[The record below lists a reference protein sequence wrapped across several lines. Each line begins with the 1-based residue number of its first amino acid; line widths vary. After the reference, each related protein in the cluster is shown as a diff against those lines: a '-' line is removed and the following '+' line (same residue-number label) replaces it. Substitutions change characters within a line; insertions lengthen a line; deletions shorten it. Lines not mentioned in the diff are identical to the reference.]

1 MEKQEA
7 ILQHKIRSIDDKI
20 YDLIQEK
27 KQLQNEL
34 DSLGVIVATHDKEL
48 DITLIDSDI
57 NTWSEEKKVYF
68 ELVGKLNE
76 PERSDALNGYNEAYF
91 KTNLILDKVELN
103 ELSIIGALNYGI
115 NDLKMTENIAIALFK
130 LSHNTYQFDRI

>member
-27 KQLQNEL
+27 KQLQNDL
-34 DSLGVIVATHDKEL
+34 DSLDVIVSTYDKEL

-68 ELVGKLNE
+68 DLVGKLNE
-76 PERSDALNGYNEAYF
+76 PERTICLNNYDEKNFKKYF
-91 KTNLILDKVELN
+91 NQVTRSIENCLYFGIDWNNIQQISLIRSVYERLHN
-103 ELSIIGALNYGI
+103 
-115 NDLKMTENIAIALFK
+115 
-130 LSHNTYQFDRI
+130 NTYQFDRI

>member
-27 KQLQNEL
+27 KQLQNDL
-34 DSLGVIVATHDKEL
+34 DLLGVIVATHDKEL

-68 ELVGKLNE
+68 ELVNKLNE
-76 PERSDALNGYNEAYF
+76 PERTYALENFDESNF
-91 KTNLILDKVELN
+91 KPNVPVTIFYCIDKGFKWDK
-103 ELSIIGALNYGI
+103 SPQG
-115 NDLKMTENIAIALFK
+115 LKYWMKIADSLFCG
-130 LSHNTYQFDRI
+130 TYQFDRI

>member
-34 DSLGVIVATHDKEL
+34 DSLGVEEPKIV
-48 DITLIDSDI
+48 DSDI
-57 NTWSEEKKVYF
+57 NRWSEEKKVYF

-76 PERSDALNGYNEAYF
+76 PERKYALDNFNEKLFIANLKISKQDFNRVKIHDCLLYGF
-91 KTNLILDKVELN
+91 NWGKHRNKFNKIYQKLKT
-103 ELSIIGALNYGI
+103 
-115 NDLKMTENIAIALFK
+115 
-130 LSHNTYQFDRI
+130 NTYQFDRI